1 MAAADNN
8 KLATQ
13 FTAMQTLLDV
23 NKLLDER
30 AHDQG
35 LMFTTM
41 DPSLRVKNGLSTGI
55 YSFDLIMGGGL
66 ASGRFAYLYGDT
78 GSAKSTTLYHCLLSA
93 LNSSII
99 SVFNDHE
106 SSVDPTYLGRIGVD
120 LDEVCGQRDKKGKW
134 IVTPKLRYSVG
145 TTAEATF
152 KFMNQTMKGLP
163 DKIQMWDSK
172 SEEFR
177 YFLIHPERNY
187 KPTWMHINKGVK
199 EGQIIEVDD
208 FSPQMVFIT
217 DSLKAMLPEAKDE
230 DIDSDPIAL
239 QARCFGQNFPLVKS
253 LIGRKNCIYIATNH
267 LNVNPMIKFGCLQA
281 ETPIPFVDGRSYPIR
296 EVVEKKIEG
305 DVWSYDEANKKFV
318 PAKIVDW
325 HFNGKVEKQDDF
337 ITITS
342 EAVDTANGI
351 VSFTCTRE
359 HKVLTF
365 EGWKPAEELTTDDLL
380 VTKYE
385 SKINKSLKSFMLGTM
400 IGDSRLDT
408 RSPPNGT
415 HHIRFQD
422 KQNLE
427 YVKWKLDK
435 LDMFS
440 FYENKLNQHGDVVP
454 QFVSET
460 RHEFTVWKRRIGNR
474 DPLSVLEEMDDL
486 SLAIWFMD
494 DGSGQFDTHVR
505 GQISIGRFTGDF
517 ERLLLLKDGFAKKGI
532 ICDFRLSSGSL
543 RFNKDAFLVLCER
556 ICKYVPPCMQYKLP
570 PEFRGRYEEFDLDFE
585 TCIASDYVRIFSI
598 SDGSRRKFRQKG
610 KYDITIEGTHNYLVG
625 NVANG
630 VVVHNSNEVE
640 PGGRAAQYYPDLKLK
655 MHVNRAQN
663 KVIEEACITNEGV
676 DRYIMGKATVIK
688 NKSGPCFRSS
698 EFRIWMDEG
707 SSTGRGID
715 PVFDIFNFLQM
726 CGLIEQ
732 PSKETY
738 GIKLPSWETQKFTWK
753 KFKELILLKEEGA
766 ALKSQIEELLS
777 TGKAQ
782 ELYYQNLAANPS
794 KTSTAAKIEKEDEVI
809 ETIEL

>member
-1 MAAADNN
+1 MAAADN

-13 FTAMQTLLDV
+13 FTAMQALLDV

-66 ASGRFAYLYGDT
+66 PSGRFAYLYGDT

-93 LNSSII
+93 LNNSII

-106 SSVDPTYLGRIGVD
+106 ASVDPTYLGKIGID

-152 KFMNQTMKGLP
+152 KFMNQTMKALP

-177 YFLIHPERNY
+177 YFLIHPEYNY
-187 KPTWMHINKGVK
+187 KPTWLHINKGVK
-199 EGQIIEVDD
+199 EEKIIEVDD

-217 DSLKAMLPEAKDE
+217 DSLKAMLPDARSE
-230 DIDSDPIAL
+230 DMDAEPLAVL
-239 QARCFGQNFPLVKS
+239 ARCFSTNFPLVKS
-253 LIGRKNCIYIATNH
+253 LIGSKNCIYIATNH
-267 LNVNPMIKFGCLQA
+267 LNISPLVKFG
-281 ETPIPFVDGRSYPIR
+281 
-296 EVVEKKIEG
+296 
-305 DVWSYDEANKKFV
+305 
-318 PAKIVDW
+318 
-325 HFNGKVEKQDDF
+325 
-337 ITITS
+337 
-342 EAVDTANGI
+342 
-351 VSFTCTRE
+351 
-359 HKVLTF
+359 
-365 EGWKPAEELTTDDLL
+365 
-380 VTKYE
+380 
-385 SKINKSLKSFMLGTM
+385 
-400 IGDSRLDT
+400 
-408 RSPPNGT
+408 SP
-415 HHIRFQD
+415 
-422 KQNLE
+422 
-427 YVKWKLDK
+427 
-435 LDMFS
+435 
-440 FYENKLNQHGDVVP
+440 
-454 QFVSET
+454 
-460 RHEFTVWKRRIGNR
+460 
-474 DPLSVLEEMDDL
+474 
-486 SLAIWFMD
+486 
-494 DGSGQFDTHVR
+494 
-505 GQISIGRFTGDF
+505 
-517 ERLLLLKDGFAKKGI
+517 
-532 ICDFRLSSGSL
+532 
-543 RFNKDAFLVLCER
+543 
-556 ICKYVPPCMQYKLP
+556 
-570 PEFRGRYEEFDLDFE
+570 
-585 TCIASDYVRIFSI
+585 
-598 SDGSRRKFRQKG
+598 
-610 KYDITIEGTHNYLVG
+610 
-625 NVANG
+625 
-630 VVVHNSNEVE
+630 EVE
-640 PGGRAAQYYPDLKLK
+640 SGGKSVQYYPDLKLK

-738 GIKLPSWETQKFTWK
+738 GIKLQGWETQKFTWK

-766 ALKSQIEELLS
+766 TLKSQIEELIS

-794 KTSTAAKIEKEDEVI
+794 KTSTAAKIGKEDEVNEVI